1 MLKCQYQRSH
11 GGDPNNTVPFGLTHA
26 FLHKTENKF
35 VRPVNKRRSSML
47 VKEDLQM
54 PSALFNVHSVDGS
67 LGEIMASIVY
77 GLI

>member
-1 MLKCQYQRSH
+1 
-11 GGDPNNTVPFGLTHA
+11 
-26 FLHKTENKF
+26 
-35 VRPVNKRRSSML
+35 ML

-67 LGEIMASIVY
+67 LGEIMTSIVY